1 MTSHCGTGLIQTGRS
16 AAATRPGLACAPPW
30 GVTVPITPEHAAVLV
45 TQVRAGDQHAW
56 NELVDA
62 YSGLVW
68 GIARNHR
75 LGTSDAAD
83 VSQTTWL
90 RLVENIDRI
99 EDARRVGAWLA
110 TTARRECLRVLR
122 LAGRQLL
129 VQNEEELDRGDP
141 NEVPVDRLL
150 LLEEQAEVVRR
161 AFERLPERCQRIL
174 GLLVV
179 DEPPSYHELSAALGM
194 PIGSIGPTRGR
205 CLEKLRSLIEAESTA
220 DVGR

>member
-1 MTSHCGTGLIQTGRS
+1 M
-16 AAATRPGLACAPPW
+16 
-30 GVTVPITPEHAAVLV
+30 PISPEDAAVLV
-45 TQVRAGDQHAW
+45 AQVRNGDQDAW
-56 NELVDA
+56 NQLVDA

-75 LGTSDAAD
+75 LGASDAAD

-99 EDARRVGAWLA
+99 EDSRRVGAWLA

-129 VQNEEELDRGDP
+129 VQDEDELDRRDP
-141 NEVPVDRLL
+141 DEVPVDRLL
-150 LLEEQAEVVRR
+150 LLEEQAGVVRR

-179 DEPPSYHELSAALGM
+179 DDPPSYVELSAMLDM

-205 CLEKLRSLIEAESTA
+205 CLEKLRALIEESST
-220 DVGR
+220 DVRT